1 VKSTWEM
8 KSQASW
14 TNFYSGQED
23 DRGRSRF
30 TPLWPNNMSSADAQN
45 IDPARYAML
54 AEAYIKTK
62 RRYDLAK
69 EALQPGEPTPPTKLG
84 EPMKSHCG
92 HVVPTPRKWAC
103 DNENAEWED
112 DEACP
117 LCDEEVAI
125 WPYESPTE
133 EAFTGA
139 KTDLLWRRFEIEE
152 AVRELLNGRTGA
164 SMLVED
170 SD

>member
-1 VKSTWEM
+1 MKSTWEM

-84 EPMKSHCG
+84 EPMKSRCG
-92 HVVPTPRKWAC
+92 HVVPTPWRYASE
-103 DNENAEWED
+103 NESMEWED
-112 DEACP
+112 EENGDDDEHC
-117 LCDEEVAI
+117 LECGEWGGEGVI
-125 WPYESPTE
+125 IPYESPSE
-133 EAFTGA
+133 KAYFRALYDWKVCGMRVEAAFSEVTRA
-139 KTDLLWRRFEIEE
+139 L
-152 AVRELLNGRTGA
+152 
-164 SMLVED
+164 
-170 SD
+170 

>member
-1 VKSTWEM
+1 M

-54 AEAYIKTK
+54 AEAYIKAK

-84 EPMKSHCG
+84 EPMKSQCG
-92 HVVPTPRKWAC
+92 HVVPTPRSWAC
-103 DNENAEWED
+103 DNENMEWED
-112 DEACP
+112 EEACP
-117 LCDEEVAI
+117 LCDEEGVMEVI
-125 WPYESPTE
+125 MPYESPTE
-133 EAFTGA
+133 EAFSGA
-139 KTDLLWRRFEIEE
+139 QTDLLNRRFEIEE
-152 AVRELLNGRTGA
+152 AVFELLNGRTRA
-164 SMLVED
+164 SMLFED
-170 SD
+170 SDEDE